1 MSRTLSHAGYSALG
15 HHCESEPLILNNHRL
30 KAVGLDGD

>member
-1 MSRTLSHAGYSALG
+1 MPADGSKSGLRSSEVRTCIVAYG
-15 HHCESEPLILNNHRL
+15 LNNHRL